1 MASVLFCLLKYS
13 SIKWNS
19 CANILTI
26 AGKQRKHTRGE
37 REERRNCKTPGIW
50 LLEMTIKVF
59 AWFFGKKRYFAEIT
73 SFHWGYKTTLRIAW
87 EMQHANQICI
97 HWKYLLVFLKEKNL
111 EGRTKKM
118 LIEKRYC
125 ARNARLMR
133 GGEGTRFSWQRIV
146 VAIYFK
152 SPCDSSASS
161 ISSISS
167 ASGPPVWPEPSLPSS

>member
-1 MASVLFCLLKYS
+1 MKQLCKHPNYRREAKKAHKRRKRRKKELL
-13 SIKWNS
+13 ILATHQE
-19 CANILTI
+19 CDCLTI
-26 AGKQRKHTRGE
+26 
-37 REERRNCKTPGIW
+37 NF
-50 LLEMTIKVF
+50 LLG
-59 AWFFGKKRYFAEIT
+59 FFGKKRYFAEIT

-118 LIEKRYC
+118 LIEKHYC

-133 GGEGTRFSWQRIV
+133 GCEGTRFSWQRIV